1 MVSAITIWDWPQMLN
16 IITTLIFHQTL
27 HLTLLVLSGWQA
39 WRKGLVTGHFIAYLS
54 LKFISSWLSFFREVF
69 LLWPKI
75 SHNDSYGF
83 LMAFQFCIVNYPYYW
98 YTEVC
103 YLVLCVLNSH
113 FIAHLI
119 LSFRI
124 KPAITVKVDFYRQE
138 KITKI
143 LLIEQLQNFMVKVF
157 L

>member
-1 MVSAITIWDWPQMLN
+1 MGL
-16 IITTLIFHQTL
+16 TTDAKHNYNLDFPSDASSDIVGPL
-27 HLTLLVLSGWQA
+27 WVA
-39 WRKGLVTGHFIAYLS
+39 S
-54 LKFISSWLSFFREVF
+54 LKERSCNWTFYCIFIFNFISSWLWSFGEVF

-83 LMAFQFCIVNYPYYW
+83 LMAFQFCIVNYPYCW
-98 YTEVC
+98 YAEVC
-103 YLVLCVLNSH
+103 YWVLCVLNSH
-113 FIAHLI
+113 FIAHLV

-124 KPAITVKVDFYRQE
+124 KPPIRVKVDFYRQE